1 VIERPPS
8 IAHFQIQQERTTQMA
23 PRNIFY
29 SWQTDSDKS
38 CNRYFIEDCLKR
50 AIRQLNREDLSDLV
64 VDRDTKNVPGMPDIG
79 HTILEKIA
87 KSVVVVA
94 DLTLINPIA
103 VRRPD
108 ERPVSNPNVL
118 FELGYAFGM
127 LGSQAMVGVFNTA
140 SGRIE
145 ELPFDLRPKRLM
157 TYRLVASDDKAEV
170 WAKLVDALAAA
181 IKQCLGDTEDEQ
193 IRRNSRI
200 YRVLSELWLFGTE
213 IEEWY
218 GIRNLP
224 EVLQNQLT
232 AAQELPGL
240 MRRNSYSDDALGRA
254 YYIISS
260 LESATTLALNKE
272 NWLEIKGHILSAMS
286 TIFLITD
293 FHRFKIAPGYH
304 EELVRRAAAMPA
316 ELDGHLEKLQDD
328 QFHRRDL
335 EKLSHELR
343 TMAFKSLV
351 PQHPQFAAGLKE
363 ISLDLRRHVLQWA
376 KNTPQ
381 KDEAIGAVRDIRER
395 LAQLIDKY
403 GSP

>member
-1 VIERPPS
+1 
-8 IAHFQIQQERTTQMA
+8 MA
-23 PRNIFY
+23 LRNVFY
-29 SWQTDSDKS
+29 SWQTDSDES
-38 CNRYFIEDCLKR
+38 FNRSFIEDCLKR
-50 AIRQLNREDLSDLV
+50 AIRKLNREDLSDLV
-64 VDRDTKNVPGMPDIG
+64 IDRDTKNIPGMPDIG

-87 KSVVVVA
+87 KSAVVVG
-94 DLTLINPIA
+94 DLTLINPAA

-118 FELGYAFGM
+118 FELGYAFGK
-127 LGSQAMVGVFNTA
+127 LGPQAMVGVFNTT
-140 SGRIE
+140 SGEVE

-157 TYRLVASDDKAEV
+157 TYRLAAGDNKAEV
-170 WAKLVDALAAA
+170 RAKLVDALAAA
-181 IKQCLGDTEDEQ
+181 IKQCIGDTEDDQ

-218 GIRNLP
+218 GIENLP
-224 EVLQNQLT
+224 EVIKHQLT
-232 AAQELPGL
+232 AAQELPDL
-240 MRRNSYSDDALGRA
+240 MRRSAYSDDALGRA

-260 LESATTLALNKE
+260 LENATTLALNEE
-272 NWLEIKGHILSAMS
+272 NWPEIKRHISSAMS
-286 TIFLITD
+286 TIFLITH
-293 FHRFKIAPGYH
+293 FHEFKIDPGYH
-304 EELVRRAAAMPA
+304 DELVRRAAAMPA
-316 ELDGHLEKLQDD
+316 ELDGHLEKLQND

-335 EKLSHELR
+335 EKLAHELR

-363 ISLDLRRHVLQWA
+363 ISLDLRRHVLRWA
-376 KNTPQ
+376 KNTPR
-381 KDEAIGAVRDIRER
+381 KDEAIGAVQDIRER